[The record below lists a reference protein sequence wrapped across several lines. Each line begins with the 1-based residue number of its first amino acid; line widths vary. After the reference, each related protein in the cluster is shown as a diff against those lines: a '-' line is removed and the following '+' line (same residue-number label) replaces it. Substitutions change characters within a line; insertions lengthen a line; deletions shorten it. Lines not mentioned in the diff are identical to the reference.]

1 MVRHPV
7 QEVQPKYVRIGDFV
21 SGFIVA
27 RSARGFGGTPTS
39 IFAVQ
44 KRASVYTLAL
54 LDTNVHPT
62 NLRKCK
68 KSNYLPILDVFKD
81 FAAIVVDDSPN
92 HNRNLRKI
100 LIFSHV
106 RLNNYNI
113 PFYYNMWRT
122 MQRRSEVSCRT
133 KY

>member
-27 RSARGFGGTPTS
+27 RSARGFGGTPQAFLRCKTS
-39 IFAVQ
+39 
-44 KRASVYTLAL
+44 SVYTLAL

-68 KSNYLPILDVFKD
+68 KSNYLPILDVFK
-81 FAAIVVDDSPN
+81 V
-92 HNRNLRKI
+92 L
-100 LIFSHV
+100 L
-106 RLNNYNI
+106 
-113 PFYYNMWRT
+113 
-122 MQRRSEVSCRT
+122 Q
-133 KY
+133 